1 MVIRGYWGLVGVRV
15 CIAYKIYRGL
25 LGVIGGYVLA
35 RGVIGGYWG
44 LVGSAPGVLFYQESL
59 LYSD

>member
-35 RGVIGGYWG
+35 LGYFGGLLGVIGG
-44 LVGSAPGVLFYQESL
+44 
-59 LYSD
+59 